1 MKKCSFFFYGRRV
14 ICVFGEFLG
23 ILRMQTPFV
32 PVWKHTFRRRD
43 KFYEIMIRNL
53 MFDLGGVI
61 MNIRRE
67 DCVEAFRRL
76 GMADPDKFLG
86 EYSQSGP
93 FAAIEN
99 GSSTPERFRDEVRA
113 IIGNPDLSD
122 GDIDHAF
129 GEFLKGIPSYRLEAL
144 RRLRKNYKLYMLSN
158 TNPIMWADGIA
169 RNFRQEGKDVDYYF
183 DGIERSYKAGCMK
196 PDARIF
202 RDAERRFGI
211 NPDETVF
218 LDDSQANCDA
228 AAALGFKTICVHPG
242 SEFMDLLSRY
252 PGVTID

>member
-1 MKKCSFFFYGRRV
+1 MN
-14 ICVFGEFLG
+14 
-23 ILRMQTPFV
+23 
-32 PVWKHTFRRRD
+32 D
-43 KFYEIMIRNL
+43 MIKNL

-67 DCVEAFRRL
+67 DCVQAFKRL
-76 GMADPDKFLG
+76 GMKNPDEFLG

-99 GSSTPERFRDEVRA
+99 GSSTPEKFRDDVRA
-113 IIGNPDLSD
+113 IIGDASIAD
-122 GDIDHAF
+122 ADIYHAF
-129 GEFLKGIPSYRLEAL
+129 GEFLKGIPAYRLEAL
-144 RRLRKNYKLYMLSN
+144 RKLKKNFNLYLLSN

-169 RNFRQEGKDVDYYF
+169 RNFAQEGKDVNFYF

-202 RDAERRFGI
+202 RDAEQRFGI
-211 NPDETVF
+211 RPEETIF

-242 SEFMDLLSRY
+242 SEFMELLAAY
-252 PGVTID
+252 PGITID

>member
-1 MKKCSFFFYGRRV
+1 MNY
-14 ICVFGEFLG
+14 
-23 ILRMQTPFV
+23 
-32 PVWKHTFRRRD
+32 
-43 KFYEIMIRNL
+43 MIKNL
-53 MFDLGGVI
+53 MFYLGGVI

-67 DCVEAFRRL
+67 DCVQAFKRL
-76 GMADPDKFLG
+76 GMKNPDEFLG

-99 GSSTPERFRDEVRA
+99 GSSTPEKFRDDVRA
-113 IIGNPDLSD
+113 IIGDASIAD
-122 GDIDHAF
+122 ADIDHAF
-129 GEFLKGIPSYRLEAL
+129 GEFLKGITAYRLEAL
-144 RRLRKNYKLYMLSN
+144 RKLKKNFNLYLLSN

-169 RNFRQEGKDVDYYF
+169 RNFAQEGKDVNFYF

-202 RDAERRFGI
+202 RDAEQRFGI
-211 NPDETVF
+211 RPEETIF

-242 SEFMDLLSRY
+242 SEFMELLAAY
-252 PGVTID
+252 PGITID

>member
-1 MKKCSFFFYGRRV
+1 MN
-14 ICVFGEFLG
+14 
-23 ILRMQTPFV
+23 
-32 PVWKHTFRRRD
+32 D
-43 KFYEIMIRNL
+43 MIKNL
-53 MFDLGGVI
+53 MFDLGCVI

-67 DCVEAFRRL
+67 DCVQAFKRL
-76 GMADPDKFLG
+76 GMKNPDEFLG

-99 GSSTPERFRDEVRA
+99 GSSTPEKFRDDVRA
-113 IIGNPDLSD
+113 IIGDASIAD
-122 GDIDHAF
+122 ADIDHAF
-129 GEFLKGIPSYRLEAL
+129 GEFLKGIPAYRLEAL
-144 RRLRKNYKLYMLSN
+144 RKLKKNFNLYLLSN

-169 RNFRQEGKDVDYYF
+169 RNFAQEGKDVNFYF

-202 RDAERRFGI
+202 RDAEQRFGI
-211 NPDETVF
+211 RPEETIF

-242 SEFMDLLSRY
+242 SEFMELLAAY
-252 PGVTID
+252 PGITID